1 MKAETACGWKS
12 TLSNGLLM
20 CCLVEQ

>member
-1 MKAETACGWKS
+1 MKVKTACGWKS

-20 CCLVEQ
+20 CCLA